1 MASLAW
7 FFPVT
12 LPVERRWPWLKYLFF
27 GPMVGMVTA
36 MATIPYLS
44 YADSMGK
51 AGILDWLVT
60 VGLFFFLLRWRAG
73 AVKDPDQR
81 RRIRTILQ
89 GSSLA
94 LTPLLLVLLAQLF
107 LSVESELGLAMGIVM
122 IAGLPF
128 TLGCVVLVQ
137 RAFGVG
143 VVIRQ
148 GLQYALAQRAMRLV
162 QIAVSVGIVLIVV
175 RLAQDPKQTH
185 RKLFNWWWAG

>member
-51 AGILDWLVT
+51 ARILDWLLGLQRVRMPVQMVT
-60 VGLFFFLLRWRAG
+60 VGLFFFLLGW
-73 AVKDPDQR
+73 R
-81 RRIRTILQ
+81 RRIWMILQ

-107 LSVESELGLAMGIVM
+107 FSVESELGLAMGIVTM
-122 IAGLPF
+122 AGWRR
-128 TLGCVVLVQ
+128 CC
-137 RAFGVG
+137 
-143 VVIRQ
+143 
-148 GLQYALAQRAMRLV
+148 
-162 QIAVSVGIVLIVV
+162 
-175 RLAQDPKQTH
+175 
-185 RKLFNWWWAG
+185 